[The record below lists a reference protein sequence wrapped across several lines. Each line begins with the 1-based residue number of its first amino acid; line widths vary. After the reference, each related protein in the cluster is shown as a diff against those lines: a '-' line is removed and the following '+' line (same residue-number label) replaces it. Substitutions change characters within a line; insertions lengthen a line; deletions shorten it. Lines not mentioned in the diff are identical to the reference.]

1 MNKSIYIKEITTE
14 IGMLDTKKLKELFN
28 FVKFLKYQ
36 DFIDPTLEI
45 VSNEEWHNK
54 TKTGIEEM
62 TKKEVDDWI
71 ELKNESENFICEI
84 CL

>member
-1 MNKSIYIKEITTE
+1 MNKSLYIKEITTE
-14 IGMLDTKKLKELFN
+14 IGMFDTKKLKELFN

-45 VSNEEWHNK
+45 VSNEEWYNK

-62 TKKEVDDWI
+62 TRKEVVEWNAI
-71 ELKNESENFICEI
+71 K
-84 CL
+84 